1 MTTEIQQILDRIKSV
16 EAKNGYL
23 SEWVF
28 SDERGRVNAPRI
40 SECIR
45 NRTMGKEFD
54 SIKSIHAIRRT
65 FNSKLR
71 CMGVSTVV
79 AASMLGHTVQVNENN
94 YTYDVASMDY
104 KKKVMSEVW
113 KKAEGTVVCL

>member
-1 MTTEIQQILDRIKSV
+1 MNEKVSVRYFKAVAILLRLFNAQIPQVTSKCLQIQ
-16 EAKNGYL
+16 
-23 SEWVF
+23 SEK
-28 SDERGRVNAPRI
+28 P
-40 SECIR
+40 
-45 NRTMGKEFD
+45 
-54 SIKSIHAIRRT
+54 
-65 FNSKLR
+65 KLR

>member
-1 MTTEIQQILDRIKSV
+1 MLVQWILLPSNPQR
-16 EAKNGYL
+16 
-23 SEWVF
+23 
-28 SDERGRVNAPRI
+28 
-40 SECIR
+40 
-45 NRTMGKEFD
+45 
-54 SIKSIHAIRRT
+54 IKSIHAIRRT